1 MNLTTFLRGI
11 KESDVSKFLRE
22 LADKMDDETL
32 SEDEKRLISE
42 FYMEYK
48 GKQTEIYEIKEL
60 MKFFTLGW
68 YIYNKV
74 VIDNDTIEHIED

>member
-48 GKQTEIYEIKEL
+48 GNQTEISESKEF

-68 YIYNKV
+68 YIYNNL

>member
-48 GKQTEIYEIKEL
+48 GNQTEISESKEF

>member
-1 MNLTTFLRGI
+1 MNLTFLRGK

-48 GKQTEIYEIKEL
+48 GNQTEISESKEF

-68 YIYNKV
+68 YIYNNL

>member
-1 MNLTTFLRGI
+1 MNLTFLRGI

-48 GKQTEIYEIKEL
+48 GNQTEISESKEF

-68 YIYNKV
+68 YIYNNL